1 MRTANT
7 HKNMARCAATAT
19 LACVLGLGLAAP
31 AYADTASDLAAARTK
46 LEQIGTQTQQIYDEL
61 ATQTQALDQTAGEIT
76 QKQQEIADGQ
86 AKLSTYVAGEY
97 KTGGLSLLQVLT
109 GVDDLSDMLN
119 RLFYYGKVS
128 DKQAQTIQ
136 EVKELKQQLTDK
148 QAEQEKNVAATQK
161 KVDELNAQQA
171 EAQNV
176 VNSLDSQLQAE
187 LAAEAE
193 ANAALQAGINASTA
207 EKATVSNDTAGTT
220 ENTNNGGG
228 TTNNGGGNTLPI
240 NLSYLDTA
248 KPLQQFSVTLGQ
260 CVDKD
265 QTTSPNLL
273 VRTSSYGDSVTAG
286 QAFDLSLGLYAT
298 DGNEN
303 LDDVIVSLTLPE
315 NISLNGGSLSSYLGT
330 ICPKQTRD
338 VTFQVMPA
346 SGFTGTVASI
356 TVNMTGTGSVTGKEV
371 SGTTT
376 ISVPVSQP
384 DRFEVGQLELSGDT
398 IYVGDTGSVSL
409 SYVNKGKNPVSNL
422 EARLTGT
429 NLGAGG
435 YQYLGNLAAGTEGSV
450 DFDIVPDAAGTV
462 SGIITLNYEDASGNP
477 QTISKDFSV
486 SAEEMNMDDFNYDPS
501 MDDTQPEQTGMPV
514 WAWVLIGVCGAVV
527 VIVVIVVVVRKR
539 KKAKALAALEA
550 EDSDEDL

>member
-1 MRTANT
+1 MKRLFSLL
-7 HKNMARCAATAT
+7 M
-19 LACVLGLGLAAP
+19 VL
-31 AYADTASDLAAARTK
+31 TLAAALCLSVWADDSNPDSGINNGGDTSTVTTDN
-46 LEQIGTQTQQIYDEL
+46 QGVYVTGYTVTTP
-61 ATQTQALDQTAGEIT
+61 AGGEIT
-76 QKQQEIADGQ
+76 TLNVGDQVNI
-86 AKLSTYVAGEY
+86 V
-97 KTGGLSLLQVLT
+97 LQVVDHSSARYAVKAEDIVARINSSIFTYT
-109 GVDDLSDMLN
+109 GTGEIGQ
-119 RLFYYGKVS
+119 LF
-128 DKQAQTIQ
+128 
-136 EVKELKQQLTDK
+136 E
-148 QAEQEKNVAATQK
+148 
-161 KVDELNAQQA
+161 
-171 EAQNV
+171 
-176 VNSLDSQLQAE
+176 
-187 LAAEAE
+187 
-193 ANAALQAGINASTA
+193 
-207 EKATVSNDTAGTT
+207 SNDDPDQTRKDPQY
-220 ENTNNGGG
+220 NYYSYVLLFRDVIY
-228 TTNNGGGNTLPI
+228 NGGGNTLPI
-240 NLSYLDTA
+240 NLSYLDTS

-265 QTTSPNLL
+265 QATTPNLI
-273 VRTSSYGDSVTAG
+273 VRTSNYGDAVTAG
-286 QAFDLSLGLYAT
+286 TAFTLSLGLYAT
-298 DGNEN
+298 DGNEALN
-303 LDDVIVSLTLPE
+303 DVIVSLTLPE

-501 MDDTQPEQTGMPV
+501 MDDVEPEQTGMPV